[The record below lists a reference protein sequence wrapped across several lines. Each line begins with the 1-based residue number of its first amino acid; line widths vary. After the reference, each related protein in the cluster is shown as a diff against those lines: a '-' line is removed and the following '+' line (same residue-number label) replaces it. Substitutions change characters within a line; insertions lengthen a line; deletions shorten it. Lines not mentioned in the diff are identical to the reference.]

1 MIASHFPAIA
11 AAKTCRSFKS
21 GKYKLSSSSKLKP
34 IILFGQL
41 ALKMDISASACNCP
55 SSPTFFAE
63 ADHSLSI
70 FSDQKALSCF
80 DLTASNKIV
89 RITVGNKTQVSI
101 K

>member
-1 MIASHFPAIA
+1 
-11 AAKTCRSFKS
+11 
-21 GKYKLSSSSKLKP
+21 
-34 IILFGQL
+34 
-41 ALKMDISASACNCP
+41 MDISASACNCP

-63 ADHSLSI
+63 ADHSLNI